1 MTATSASGCTATKS
15 VTLTVQD
22 VRCGSNNNKV
32 LVCHYG
38 SQICISA
45 GDVAAHLLNHHD
57 PLGKCTAGTARLLAA
72 SPEAAQPPLFEAFPN
87 PFTESTTL
95 RFRAMA
101 TGTAQLRVYN
111 ALGQLVLTLY
121 DQETQADQVHEV
133 VLAGKDLAEGLY
145 TCRLQLNKRLF
156 TQRVMLSR

>member
-38 SQICISA
+38 SQICINA

-95 RFRAMA
+95 RFQAM
-101 TGTAQLRVYN
+101 TTEKAQLRVYN
-111 ALGQLVLTLY
+111 ALGQLVTTLY
-121 DQETQADQVHEV
+121 DEETQAGQAHEIV
-133 VLAGKDLAEGLY
+133 WAGKDLAVGLY
-145 TCRLQLNKRLF
+145 ICRRR
-156 TQRVMLSR
+156 T